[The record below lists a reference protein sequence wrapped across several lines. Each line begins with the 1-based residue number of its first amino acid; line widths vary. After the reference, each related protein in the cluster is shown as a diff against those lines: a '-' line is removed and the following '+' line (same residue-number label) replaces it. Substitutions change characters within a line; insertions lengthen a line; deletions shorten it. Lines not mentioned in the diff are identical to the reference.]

1 MTNLIKLLEGRKS
14 YIVAALMAVLV
25 FLKQIGHLDEA
36 TYQMLQGLL
45 IGGGIASLRSAIK

>member
-1 MTNLIKLLEGRKS
+1 MGSLIKFLEGRKS

-25 FLKQIGHLDEA
+25 FLKQIGKLDEA